1 MSVFDEIKQRVNMFD
16 VIVRCTTFELKRNM
30 MCCPFHS
37 EKTPSFSIA
46 RDGGRY
52 HCFGCNESGDIFTFI
67 SKLNNI
73 SIYAASQYI
82 DSVFS
87 LGVMSDK
94 QLRVQM
100 PQQRPVTFYKWRQTL
115 LENAARKCNR
125 TNELLRRKLTGKSRC
140 RVLRLREKYII
151 LIDVLT
157 AADEETAKQLYAER
171 FNLKM

>member
-1 MSVFDEIKQRVNMFD
+1 MSIFDEIKQRVNMFD
-16 VIVRCTTFELKRNM
+16 IIDRCTQYELKRNT

-37 EKTPSFSIA
+37 EKTPSFSVLK
-46 RDGGRY
+46 DGGRY
-52 HCFGCNESGDIFTFI
+52 HCFGCNKSGDIFTFI

-73 SIYAASQYI
+73 SIYAAAQYI

-87 LGVMSDK
+87 LGVMSDSR
-94 QLRVQM
+94 LRVSV
-100 PQQRPVTFYKWRQTL
+100 PQQCPVTFYKWRQTL

-125 TNELLRRKLTGKSRC
+125 TNELLRRKLTGESRC

-157 AADEETAKQLYAER
+157 AADDSTAKQLYAEG
-171 FNLKM
+171 FNL

>member
-1 MSVFDEIKQRVNMFD
+1 MFD
-16 VIVRCTTFELKRNM
+16 VIDRCTQYELKRNM

-37 EKTPSFSIA
+37 EKTPSFSVLK
-46 RDGGRY
+46 DGARY

-73 SIYAASQYI
+73 SIYAAAQYI
-82 DSVFS
+82 DSVFA

-115 LENAARKCNR
+115 LVNAARKCNR
-125 TNELLRRKLTGKSRC
+125 ANELLRRELTYQSRC
-140 RVLRLREKYII
+140 RVLRLRELYII
-151 LIDVLT
+151 IIDILQSS
-157 AADEETAKQLYAER
+157 DEDTAKFLYFEQ
-171 FNLKM
+171 FGL